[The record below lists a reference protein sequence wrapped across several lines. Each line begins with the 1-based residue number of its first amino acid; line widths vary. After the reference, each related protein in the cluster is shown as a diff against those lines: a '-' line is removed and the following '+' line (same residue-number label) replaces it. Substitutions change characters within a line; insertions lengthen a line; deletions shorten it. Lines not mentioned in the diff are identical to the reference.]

1 MGTSGGVMKRQK
13 RASKRG
19 RLLPL
24 AAACSFGYLIGAVH
38 VATLRDIEHSSAADA
53 VSVRF
58 PKEWAAASA
67 ITLAAVRSSRAE
79 AELFRPVPMIAS
91 SQTHPSADPALAET
105 VTEGPATAA
114 SQQPMVRTAA
124 LESGAA
130 PGANSDLAKRPR
142 TAAAAKPSVIPAH
155 AAPAS
160 RPSYILD
167 DAQIA
172 SIKVRLHLTP
182 DQERMWPA
190 VEAALRNMAYK
201 RTQQAAAHGG
211 ARNVQ
216 AAAVDPEAV
225 EGLKSA
231 AVPLIMSFNSEQK
244 EEVRSLA
251 HVMGLDQLASQ
262 F

>member
-24 AAACSFGYLIGAVH
+24 AAACGFGYIIGAVH

-67 ITLAAVRSSRAE
+67 ITLAAVRSSRSE
-79 AELFRPVPMIAS
+79 ADLFRPVPMIAS
-91 SQTHPSADPALAET
+91 SQTHPTADPALAET
-105 VTEGPATAA
+105 VTEGSASPA
-114 SQQPMVRTAA
+114 SQQPMVQTAA
-124 LESGAA
+124 LESGAV
-130 PGANSDLAKRPR
+130 PGATSDLAKRPR
-142 TAAAAKPSVIPAH
+142 TTAAKPSVTPAH

-201 RTQQAAAHGG
+201 RTQQAAARGG
-211 ARNVQ
+211 ARNAQ